1 MQLLHRSAMG
11 RKHYRSQLIWKNIN
25 TITSKG
31 QEPNLVPRYI
41 ASATWHL
48 RHCREQPV
56 SKLLLVLNSAAGP
69 SIIGPKEIKRS
80 GNMAHRSGEISIA
93 SSTATEDLTCSTTN
107 TDCPDSPTPPFQPE
121 FGPLLNFSER
131 KQTNA
136 LPSRTEKQKNTSLSR
151 SLQAPNA
158 SARRN
163 EPPRYPSSGGS
174 SLALHPGVS
183 LYALGLFFL
192 ADIARFAQEQLL
204 HCRNCYMEGLVYFP
218 TTASVAPRKCFL
230 SLICRDV
237 C

>member
-48 RHCREQPV
+48 QSCRERPV

-69 SIIGPKEIKRS
+69 SIIGPNEIKRS
-80 GNMAHRSGEISIA
+80 GNTAHGSIA

-107 TDCPDSPTPPFQPE
+107 TGCPDSPTPPFQPGL
-121 FGPLLNFSER
+121 GPLLNFSER

-136 LPSRTEKQKNTSLSR
+136 LPSRTEKQKNTSLSG

-158 SARRN
+158 STQRN
-163 EPPRYPSSGGS
+163 EPPQYPSSGGN

-183 LYALGLFFL
+183 LYELGLFFL

-204 HCRNCYMEGLVYFP
+204 HCHNCYMEGLVYFP
-218 TTASVAPRKCFL
+218 TTASVAPRKFFL

-237 C
+237 Y